1 MAKGF
6 DITVKGLKEAIDKL
20 GEYAESAKV
29 EVKEELMAAARD
41 ISREAIDRLSSMSVQ
56 ANGKEYRGVDF
67 GSAGL
72 KGSFTTPVFTDEYT
86 VQFTVQAKYAPYVEF
101 GTGNLFVSTGEE
113 FWDEIAKQFKGRG
126 LRRVN
131 LPPRP
136 YLRPSVNRIMP
147 IYEKKLKTILE
158 EPRVI

>member
-20 GEYAESAKV
+20 GEYAESAKF
-29 EVKEELMAAARD
+29 EVKEELMGAARD

-56 ANGKEYRGVDF
+56 ANGKEYRGVGETGF
-67 GSAGL
+67 L
-72 KGSFTTPVFTDEYT
+72 KNSFTTPVFTDEYT
-86 VQFTVQAKYAPYVEF
+86 VQFTVQAKYAPYIEF
-101 GTGNLFVSTGEE
+101 GTGNLFISTGEE
-113 FWDEIAKQFKGRG
+113 IWDEIAKQFKGRG
-126 LRRVN
+126 KKKIN

-158 EPRVI
+158 EPRKI

>member
-20 GEYAESAKV
+20 GEYAETAKF

-41 ISREAIDRLSSMSVQ
+41 ISREAQQRLSTINVS
-56 ANGKEYRGVDF
+56 ANGKNYSGIDT
-67 GSAGL
+67 GNL
-72 KGSFTTPVFTDEYT
+72 KSSFTTPMFTAEYT
-86 VQFTVQAKYAPYVEF
+86 VQFTVQAKYAPYIEF

-113 FWDEIAKQFKGRG
+113 IWDEIAKQFKGRG
-126 LRRVN
+126 KKRIN

-158 EPRVI
+158 EPRQI